1 MKFDK
6 TLMRWIV
13 GAAGV
18 IAAGSPLAKGHEAP
32 DAARMWEQFLA
43 SADVDKAY
51 DALGVLDSVGYD
63 VESVD
68 AGKCAQHGAD
78 LQAAIAAAPVSMAVR
93 RAAFLCA
100 DATNDAVAAEREM
113 AVLSALSQYALK
125 QSGAEPLLGEPIRVL
140 APADAFA
147 LIESVGME
155 SRYEYYAQL
164 RATRY
169 FPFVVAAWDEA
180 AKRERRFRF
189 DFVDTAYTLS
199 RTNPLYGFPMLRN
212 VMAEAFVKGGVNGD
226 LLAAV
231 DHSALEAAAAER
243 TPEDKV
249 AKLRRS
255 ANAGGIE
262 ATTAWVLVC
271 GLHPKYAGC
280 ADGLVDALLSRAE
293 AKHAAS
299 MVLLSFAHL
308 EGLGIKRDPAAAWA
322 LLDAADRI
330 APQEAI
336 IDFISLWVSVRGDAP
351 LPAELEQRLTRAGKQ
366 VKAAELIALQRKAG
380 AGKVKLD
387 ATELAFLTDPAVNQ
401 RGQGFAVLV
410 DYYAAT
416 GDKGK
421 QQEFTIK
428 AAEAGN
434 AICRARFG
442 EALINGGVE
451 GIARDT
457 DKGEKLLAA
466 AAHDGNAWSAVYLAG
481 RSFLAAD
488 FAATEHWLIAP
499 ASAADSKAIMF
510 LANLYEEERPGV
522 NGKADRALEIY
533 NMLATGG
540 AEGAPARRALAA
552 MAMAGRGMAKDPEKA
567 RQWLY
572 ADAAKGDHE
581 SETALGYLYLK
592 GDLGK
597 VDEAQGRRWMERALA
612 ANTEGAFSDYGIWLF
627 HTKNTPKSRAEALAV
642 WARGDAAGYSSS
654 TNNYAWALCTT
665 VHDDI
670 YNPAR
675 GVELSKRLGQPD
687 RMNPGWLDTVAACD
701 AAAGD
706 FKRAVELQERAAA
719 QMAALAPTGPDKPQ
733 GDKIPGYKK
742 RLALY
747 KEGKPYRQ
755 DGLGE

>member
-6 TLMRWIV
+6 AIMRWIV

-18 IAAGSPLAKGHEAP
+18 IAAGSPLAKGHEGP

-43 SADVDKAY
+43 TADADKAY
-51 DALGVLDSVGYD
+51 GALDVLGSVGYD
-63 VESVD
+63 IESVD

-100 DATNDAVAAEREM
+100 DATSDAVAAEREM

-125 QSGAEPLLGEPIRVL
+125 QSGAEPLLGEPIRVM

-147 LIESVGME
+147 LVESLGME

-164 RATRY
+164 RSTRY
-169 FPFVVAAWDEA
+169 FPFVVAAWDED

-189 DFVDTAYTLS
+189 DFVDTAYALS
-199 RTNPLYGFPMLRN
+199 RNNPLYGFPMLRN
-212 VMAEAFVKGGVNGD
+212 VMAEAFIKGGLKGD

-231 DHSALEAAAAER
+231 DYSAVEAAAAER

-255 ANAGGIE
+255 ANAGGIQ
-262 ATTAWVLVC
+262 ATTTWVMVC
-271 GLHPKYAGC
+271 GLQPKYAGC
-280 ADGLVDALLSRAE
+280 ADGLVDALLPRAE

-299 MVLLSFAHL
+299 MVLLSFAHFQ
-308 EGLGIKRDPAAAWA
+308 GLGIKRDPAAAWA

-336 IDFISLWVSVRGDAP
+336 IDFISLWTSVRGDAP
-351 LPAELEQRLTRAGKQ
+351 LPAEVEQRLSVHKQ
-366 VKAAELIALQRKAG
+366 VKAAELVAVQRKAS

-387 ATELAFLTDPAVNQ
+387 ATELAFLADPAVNQ

-410 DYYAAT
+410 DYYAAS
-416 GDKGK
+416 GDKRK

-428 AAEAGN
+428 AAEAGHT
-434 AICRARFG
+434 ICRARYG
-442 EALINGGVE
+442 EALINGDVE
-451 GIARDT
+451 GIPRDM

-466 AAHDGNAWSAVYLAG
+466 AAHDGNAWSAMYLASRG
-481 RSFLAAD
+481 FMAAD
-488 FAATEHWLIAP
+488 FAAAERWLIAP
-499 ASAADSKAIMF
+499 ARAGDSKAIMF
-510 LANLYEEERPGV
+510 LANLYEEERPDV

-533 NMLATGG
+533 NTLATGG

-552 MAMAGRGMAKDPEKA
+552 MAMAGRGMAKDPAKA

-581 SETALGYLYLK
+581 SETVLGYLYLK
-592 GDLGK
+592 GDFGK

-642 WARGDAAGYSSS
+642 WARGDAAGYSSA

-665 VHDDI
+665 VHDDA

-675 GVELSKRLGQPD
+675 GLELSKRLGNVD
-687 RMNPGWLDTVAACD
+687 RMHPAWLDTVAACD

-706 FKRAVELQERAAA
+706 FKRAVELQERAAT
-719 QMAALAPTGPDKPQ
+719 QMAAFETADSSKQ
-733 GDKIPGYKK
+733 EGDKVPGYKK

-755 DGLGE
+755 NGLGD